1 MMPPM
6 PVDAVEAL
14 SRVPLLAGIERRHLE
29 RLSRQFRERTFPE
42 GHVVTREGESGA
54 GFFVIVE
61 GSATVTVGGDVR
73 TALRAGD
80 SFGEMALID
89 EGPRTAT
96 VVAATDL
103 RCLALSPW
111 DFRPFIEEHP
121 KVAWSMLQ
129 TLARRLRE
137 IEAQAG

>member
-1 MMPPM
+1 
-6 PVDAVEAL
+6 
-14 SRVPLLAGIERRHLE
+14 
-29 RLSRQFRERTFPE
+29 
-42 GHVVTREGESGA
+42 
-54 GFFVIVE
+54 
-61 GSATVTVGGDVR
+61 VR
-73 TALRAGD
+73 TSLGAGD

-111 DFRPFIEEHP
+111 DFRPFVEEHP

-137 IEAQAG
+137 LEAQAG